1 MESITDQLKG
11 MLEEKKIFKSG
22 NLFRCILGLNEIES
36 NVFSYL
42 LKNDNVSTMELSR
55 ALNKDRSSIQRA
67 LQNLNDLNV
76 IERKS
81 MSLKDYVEKKG
92 VSETNKRGYLFVYGA
107 KDLQVIK
114 QEFHNLLNKWYQKM
128 THHIENLDSLFDCF
142 KEDGELC

>member
-22 NLFRCILGLNEIES
+22 NLFRCILGLNEIET

-42 LKNDNVSTMELSR
+42 SKNDNASTMEL
-55 ALNKDRSSIQRA
+55 AGELDKDRSSIQRA

-81 MSLKDYVEKKG
+81 MSLKDYIQEKG
-92 VSETNKRGYLFVYGA
+92 IEETNKRGYLYVYGA

-114 QEFHNLLNKWYQKM
+114 REFRELLKRWYRKM
-128 THHIENLDSLFDCF
+128 TDYIDNLDSLFDCYQD
-142 KEDGELC
+142 DGELC